1 MRPCVVPEGFCSA
14 VPCELS
20 KPRTIAKC
28 FPELAQ
34 LLKLCLLSRLTVRTE
49 KLFCSFSYRFVQSP
63 NKRQDVSPAGEC
75 VEELCHALLMYAP
88 RSRN

>member
-1 MRPCVVPEGFCSA
+1 MRPRVVPEGFCSA

-28 FPELAQ
+28 FPELAK
-34 LLKLCLLSRLTVRTE
+34 LLNLCLLNRLTVRME

-63 NKRQDVSPAGEC
+63 DKRRDDVSLAGGMC
-75 VEELCHALLMYAP
+75 RRVVRHVTRA
-88 RSRN
+88 